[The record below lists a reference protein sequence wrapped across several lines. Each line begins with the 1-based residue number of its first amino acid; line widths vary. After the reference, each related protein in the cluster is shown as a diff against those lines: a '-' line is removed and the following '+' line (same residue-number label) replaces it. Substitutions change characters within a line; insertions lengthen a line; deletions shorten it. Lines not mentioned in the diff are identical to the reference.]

1 MSEVGNVPM
10 YHGTCMETMLSP
22 WELVL
27 SYYVDTED
35 QAQVISK
42 CKQL

>member
-22 WELVL
+22 WVL
-27 SYYVDTED
+27 SYYEDTED